1 MKKTVLFLSFL
12 VVFTSIFGQ
21 KYLTKTGHINFF
33 SSTPVEDIDADN
45 YNVSSI
51 LDASTG
57 NLVFKLSVE
66 SFEFKKK
73 LMQEHFNENYME
85 SDTYPNST
93 FKGEITN
100 MSEVDLD
107 THGEYDV
114 NVVGKLTIHG
124 VTKEIS
130 TTGQLQVTDKILSA
144 KSEFIVSPSD
154 FEIVIPK
161 LVRDK
166 IAKEL
171 LIKVDMEYKEMK

>member
-1 MKKTVLFLSFL
+1 MKKFVLFLGFL
-12 VVFTSIFGQ
+12 GVFTSIFSQ

-33 SSTPVEDIDADN
+33 SSTPVEDINADN
-45 YNVSSI
+45 YKVSSV

-93 FKGEITN
+93 FKGKITN
-100 MSEVDLD
+100 MGEVDLD
-107 THGEYDV
+107 TPGEYDV

-130 TTGQLQVTDKILSA
+130 TTGQLHVADESLSA
-144 KSEFIVSPSD
+144 KSEFTVSPSD
-154 FEIVIPK
+154 YEIVIPK
-161 LVRDK
+161 LVRGK
-166 IAKEL
+166 IGKEL
-171 LIKVDMEYKEMK
+171 LIKVELEYEKMK